1 MINACKK
8 ATKKKNTTQRS
19 AMNNAISSPERPWPP
34 GTLAGVK
41 APPPSHHHHH
51 LLLSTPPLPS
61 TPTQPCQAAGGRGF
75 TTRGPLFSNSGTH
88 CRAACAGDGWWGRD
102 QYNRYGSEGEGRRGA
117 VSKEGRP
124 HQRPLRITK
133 ETQLR
138 RNSTRT

>member
-8 ATKKKNTTQRS
+8 AKKTKTRKKTQRS
-19 AMNNAISSPERPWPP
+19 AMNNAISSPECPWPP

-41 APPPSHHHHH
+41 APPPSHQH

-75 TTRGPLFSNSGTH
+75 TTRGRCLVIAGRTAGLPVQGMAGAAINTTGTEV
-88 CRAACAGDGWWGRD
+88 RG
-102 QYNRYGSEGEGRRGA
+102 GRRGA

-133 ETQLR
+133 EKQLW